1 VGGKARGRCK
11 VCSAPCTR
19 WATARAA
26 ACLLAARVCQ
36 KEKLEGLVAR
46 VIIAELRKP
55 VDCPAVGDDVEE
67 LPKRALDPP

>member
-1 VGGKARGRCK
+1 
-11 VCSAPCTR
+11 
-19 WATARAA
+19 
-26 ACLLAARVCQ
+26 VCQ